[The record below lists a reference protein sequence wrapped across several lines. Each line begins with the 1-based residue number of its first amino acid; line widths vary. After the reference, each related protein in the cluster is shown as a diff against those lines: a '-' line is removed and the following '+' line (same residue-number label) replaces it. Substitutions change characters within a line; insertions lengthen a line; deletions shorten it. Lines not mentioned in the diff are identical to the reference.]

1 MPEMVDVQE
10 YEAAA
15 ADLRALPGVVAVD
28 VLDRDPRIQ
37 RPLVEVVVGPGYERV
52 PPRVLRTIADHDLG
66 VRRTVPQGTG
76 GHFTVEVV

>member
-1 MPEMVDVQE
+1 MPEMVDVQQ
-10 YEAAA
+10 YRDVATA
-15 ADLRALPGVVAVD
+15 LRGLPGVVAVD
-28 VLDRDPRIQ
+28 VMERDPRIQ